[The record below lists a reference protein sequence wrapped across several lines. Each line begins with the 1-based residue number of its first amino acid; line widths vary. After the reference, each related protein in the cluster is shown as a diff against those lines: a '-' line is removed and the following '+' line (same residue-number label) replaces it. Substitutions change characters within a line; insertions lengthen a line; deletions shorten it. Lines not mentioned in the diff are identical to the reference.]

1 MAGKQIMKY
10 FGRAFL
16 GWSWLGAVLLMAGC
30 AGKAEFNP
38 TGEKSTAIP
47 EAMGGK
53 PGATRSNTAPV
64 YYIRVGDELQ
74 VTFPDAPPG
83 VGNTMTDQVKE
94 DGTITLLYNQRF
106 TALSNTP
113 SQLERSIQERYV
125 TNYFRVLTVN
135 VRVMNRTYSV
145 GGEVRAPGNFGYAG
159 QTKIL
164 DAINSAGGFTDFASH
179 TVLLTRSNGD
189 HEDVD
194 CNKARNDPKLNKEIF
209 PGDSIFVRK
218 KWL

>member
-1 MAGKQIMKY
+1 MKY
-10 FGRAFL
+10 FGRAFGGL
-16 GWSWLGAVLLMAGC
+16 GLVGALVWLAGC
-30 AGKAEFNP
+30 AGEAEFNP
-38 TGEKSTAIP
+38 THEKSTAIP
-47 EAMGGK
+47 EMTQGI
-53 PGATRSNTAPV
+53 PPAPRTNI

-74 VTFPDAPPG
+74 VTFPDAPAG
-83 VGNTMTDQVKE
+83 VAPMTDQVKE
-94 DGTITLLYNQRF
+94 DGTITLLYNQKF

-113 SQLERSIQERYV
+113 SQLERTIHDRYV

-164 DAINSAGGFTDFASH
+164 DAINSAGGLTDFGSH
-179 TVLLTRSNGD
+179 TLLVTRSDGGSFRVNYD
-189 HEDVD
+189 E
-194 CNKARNDPKLNKEIF
+194 ARKDSRLNVEIF

-218 KWL
+218 KFP